1 MEDSPYGEVLGTTL
15 TAVAAK
21 DNTSA
26 TVEVRGGRF
35 ERGKG
40 RECRKT
46 PPHAFMAGRERIRKF
61 ADKSYEGKSFLSEE
75 RKGGEMEQEKGKKLF
90 YCCGYREN
98 KEGGH
103 GAYKKVPFYAAQ

>member
-26 TVEVRGGRF
+26 TVEVSGGRF

-75 RKGGEMEQEKGKKLF
+75 RKGGEMEQEKGKNFFIVADTGKV
-90 YCCGYREN
+90 R
-98 KEGGH
+98 KEDTGI
-103 GAYKKVPFYAAQ
+103 